1 MTAAFNNN
9 IVSRTN
15 RVSCRKIAKT
25 SRRTRSLIATLANYK
40 NWLLIL
46 LNQFRRH
53 NTNNSVIPISAIH
66 HQNPIISHIVRLLAS
81 FVKNLVLNA
90 AAFDIQ
96 FFQLFASL
104 QRLQSITCRQHIQSI
119 LRRFQSTRRVHSRA
133 QTKPQMSSIN
143 LLRLNS
149 RHRHQCLQTG
159 TLLLFQDLQ
168 APIDIRPIFIRQ
180 RNYVANRSQ
189 RHQIQ

>member
-1 MTAAFNNN
+1 MTATFDNDV
-9 IVSRTN
+9 VSCTN
-15 RVSCRKIAKT
+15 RIGRGKIAKT

-40 NWLLIL
+40 NWLFVL

-66 HQNPIISHIVRLLAS
+66 HQNSIISHIVRLLAS
-81 FVKNLVLNA
+81 FVKNLILNTA
-90 AAFDIQ
+90 TFDIQ
-96 FFQLFASL
+96 FFQFFTSF
-104 QRLQSITCRQHIQSI
+104 QRLQTITRRQHIQSV
-119 LRRFQSTRRVHSRA
+119 LRRFQPARRIHSRP
-133 QTKPQMSSIN
+133 QTKSQMPSIN

-149 RHRHQCLQTG
+149 RYRHQCLQTR
-159 TLLLFQDLQ
+159 TPLLFQNLQ

-180 RNYVANRSQ
+180 RNYVANRPQ